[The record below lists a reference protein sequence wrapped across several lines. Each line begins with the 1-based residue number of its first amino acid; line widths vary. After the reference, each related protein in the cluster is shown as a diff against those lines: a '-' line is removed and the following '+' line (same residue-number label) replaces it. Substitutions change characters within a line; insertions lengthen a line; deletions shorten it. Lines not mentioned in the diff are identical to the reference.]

1 MRQELTRHAFAR
13 IKGGGIVVKYT
24 AHQASKYEVPQGT
37 TKESPHE
44 SVSTIK
50 PGGQPSP
57 VMGDRGGNTKSH
69 QGPQKKAHT
78 RV

>member
-50 PGGQPSP
+50 SVRANFPRNGE
-57 VMGDRGGNTKSH
+57 
-69 QGPQKKAHT
+69 T
-78 RV
+78 RELKQ